1 MNDPLR
7 YLNSLGLH
15 TVKPGL
21 KRIRKLL
28 KEMGAPQLEV
38 PGIIVA
44 GTNGKGSVS
53 AALSSMLTAQGYKTG
68 LYTSPHLVRITERIK
83 INGAEI
89 KLDDLKKLIGLVRA
103 ASGRCLSGP
112 PSYFEVITACAFL
125 YFAEKGADFS
135 VLEVGMG
142 GRWDATNVIKPL
154 VSVITNI
161 SKDHSDYLGRTIGEI
176 AREKAF
182 VIKSKAPVI
191 TAARGRA
198 LEIIQSRAEECG
210 SPVLVYGRDIK
221 SVGGDPRK
229 FNYTGP
235 EWEYHNLTSNLAG
248 YYQTENLS
256 VAIATL
262 ESMSRRNDLEIDEE
276 NLRRGLNQIEW
287 GGRFEILRKSPLL
300 VLDSAHNA
308 GGARALVKALKLAY
322 PDRKFTFMI
331 GMLRDKEYGMFMKL
345 VSGIARKII
354 ITGVPSERALDTA
367 ELAGTAS
374 KYTSSEVSIV
384 EDYKSAYEEIR
395 KSKSP
400 SCITGSVYLIGA
412 VKSLI

>member
-1 MNDPLR
+1 MNDSLK

-15 TVKPGL
+15 TIKPGL
-21 KRIRKLL
+21 ERIRKLL
-28 KEMGAPQLEV
+28 KEMDAPQLKV

-83 INGAEI
+83 INGVEI
-89 KLDDLKKLIGLVRA
+89 KLPELKKLIGRVRTA
-103 ASGRCLSGP
+103 AGRCLSGP
-112 PSYFEVITACAFL
+112 PSYFEIITACAFL

-142 GRWDATNVIKPL
+142 GRWDATNVIKPM

-161 SKDHSDYLGRTIGEI
+161 SKDHSDYLGRTMGEI

-182 VIKSKAPVI
+182 VIKRKVPVI
-191 TAARGRA
+191 TAAKGKA
-198 LEIIQSRAEECG
+198 LEIIRNRAEQCG
-210 SPVLVYGRDIK
+210 TPALVYGRDFK
-221 SVGGDPRK
+221 SGGAGTQK

-235 EWEYHNLTSNLAG
+235 EWEYHDLTSNLNG
-248 YYQTENLS
+248 YYQMENLS
-256 VAIATL
+256 LAIAAL
-262 ESMSRRNDLEIDEE
+262 ESMSRYNNLEIDEG
-276 NLRRGLNQIEW
+276 NLRQGLKQIEW
-287 GGRFEILRKSPLL
+287 GGRFEIVRKSPPL

-308 GGARALVKALKLAY
+308 GGAKALVKALKLAY
-322 PDRKFTFMI
+322 PGSKFTFMI
-331 GMLRDKEYGMFMKL
+331 GMLGDKEHSAFL
-345 VSGIARKII
+345 KII
-354 ITGVPSERALDTA
+354 SEIAGRIVITGVPSERALDTS

-374 KYTSSEVSIV
+374 KYTSSEVNIV
-384 EDYKSAYEEIR
+384 EDYKSAYDVIR

-400 SCITGSVYLIGA
+400 SCITGSVFLIGA
-412 VKSLI
+412 VKSII

>member
-1 MNDPLR
+1 MNDSLK

-21 KRIRKLL
+21 ERIRKLL
-28 KEMGAPQLEV
+28 KEIGAPQLKV

-68 LYTSPHLVRITERIK
+68 LYISPHLVRITERIK
-83 INGAEI
+83 INGVEI
-89 KLDDLKKLIGLVRA
+89 KLPELEKLIGRVRSA
-103 ASGRCLSGP
+103 ADRCLSGP

-142 GRWDATNVIKPL
+142 GRWDATNVITPL
-154 VSVITNI
+154 VSVVTNI
-161 SKDHSDYLGRTIGEI
+161 SIDHSDYLGRNIGEI

-182 VIKSKAPVI
+182 VIKRKVPLI
-191 TAARGRA
+191 TAAKGKAR
-198 LEIIQSRAEECG
+198 EIILNRAEQCEA
-210 SPVLVYGRDIK
+210 PALVYGRDFK
-221 SVGGDPRK
+221 SGGESPRK

-235 EWEYHNLTSNLAG
+235 EWEFHDLTSNLTG

-256 VAIATL
+256 VAIAAL
-262 ESMSRRNDLEIDEE
+262 ESMSRYRNIKIGEE
-276 NLRRGLNQIEW
+276 NLRQGLKQIEW
-287 GGRFEILRKSPLL
+287 GGRFEILRKSPPL

-308 GGARALVKALKLAY
+308 GGARALVRSLKLAY
-322 PDRKFTFMI
+322 PGRKFTFMI
-331 GMLRDKEYGMFMKL
+331 GMLSDKEYGTFLKII
-345 VSGIARKII
+345 SEIAGRVI

-367 ELAGTAS
+367 ELAGKAS
-374 KYTSSEVSIV
+374 KYASSEISVI

-412 VKSLI
+412 VKSIL

>member
-1 MNDPLR
+1 MNDFLK

-21 KRIRKLL
+21 ERIRKLL
-28 KEMGAPQLEV
+28 KDMGAPQLKV

-83 INGAEI
+83 INGVEI
-89 KLDDLKKLIGLVRA
+89 KLPELEKLIGRVRSA
-103 ASGRCLSGP
+103 ADRCLSGL

-142 GRWDATNVIKPL
+142 GRWDATNVIKPT

-161 SKDHSDYLGRTIGEI
+161 SKDHSDYLGRNIGEI

-182 VIKSKAPVI
+182 VIKRKVPII
-191 TAARGRA
+191 TAAKGKA
-198 LEIIQSRAEECG
+198 LEIILNRAG
-210 SPVLVYGRDIK
+210 QFGAPALVYGRNFK

-235 EWEYHNLTSNLAG
+235 EWEFHDLTSNLTG
-248 YYQTENLS
+248 NYQTENLS
-256 VAIATL
+256 VAIAAM
-262 ESMSRRNDLEIDEE
+262 ESMSRYRNIKIDEE
-276 NLRRGLNQIEW
+276 NLRKGIKQIDW
-287 GGRFEILRKSPLL
+287 GGRFEILRKNPPLI
-300 VLDSAHNA
+300 LDSAHNA
-308 GGARALVKALKLAY
+308 GGARALVRSLKQAY
-322 PDRKFTFMI
+322 PGLKFTFLI
-331 GMLRDKEYGMFMKL
+331 GMLSDKEYGTFLKIISE
-345 VSGIARKII
+345 VAGRII
-354 ITGVPSERALDTA
+354 ITGVPSERALDTT

-374 KYTSSEVSIV
+374 KFTSSVVNIV

-412 VKSLI
+412 VKSIL